1 MKIAVTD
8 ACIFIDI
15 IELGLS
21 GHFFDL
27 PFKIHTTLDVLNEL
41 YPSQRQVLN
50 AFTEENKLVV
60 HCLTDKE
67 MVEISQIAFPKS
79 LSQVDRTVLYTAKKI
94 DAMVISSDKL
104 VRNYSRG
111 SSIEYHGML
120 WVFDRMVESAFLSKR
135 DAAQKL
141 KELISINAIYQN
153 NKSLME
159 EFLVRIHE
167 WGK

>member
-21 GHFFDL
+21 GNFFNL

-94 DAMVISSDKL
+94 
-104 VRNYSRG
+104 
-111 SSIEYHGML
+111 
-120 WVFDRMVESAFLSKR
+120 
-135 DAAQKL
+135 
-141 KELISINAIYQN
+141 
-153 NKSLME
+153 
-159 EFLVRIHE
+159 
-167 WGK
+167 

>member
-1 MKIAVTD
+1 MKIA

-21 GHFFDL
+21 GHFFNL

-120 WVFDRMVESAFLSKR
+120 WVFDKMIEYVFLSKR